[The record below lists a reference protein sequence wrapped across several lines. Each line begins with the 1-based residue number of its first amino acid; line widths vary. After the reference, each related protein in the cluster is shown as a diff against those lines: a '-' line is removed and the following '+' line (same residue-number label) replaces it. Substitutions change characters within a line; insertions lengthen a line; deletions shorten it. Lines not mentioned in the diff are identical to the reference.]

1 MAAKPEREPG
11 LPGRFAEPLQH
22 PQRHQVPEEWLHGAT
37 TQELADN
44 VDRLQGDVE
53 LVTSLALAGYEGPDY
68 EYFANE
74 LAKYG
79 YAVMK
84 GWIATKIIFERC
96 REKGFGLA
104 ILDRQFTQEEIE
116 GLANF
121 TVAMALNY
129 FRTKVL
135 MKRRWDPTKGASLRT
150 FFVGQCIFQFPNIYR
165 EWLLEVKADWRHG
178 FTDDVA
184 EMDFHT
190 DHAPAVDRRVIAS
203 IVSSQA
209 MAEINDPRVRKAMY
223 MTAAGHPQADIARVL
238 GVSTKA
244 VERMLARAREM
255 LKRKGVG

>member
-11 LPGRFAEPLQH
+11 LPGRSAEPLQR
-22 PQRHQVPEEWLHGAT
+22 PQRDQVPEEWLHDAAP
-37 TQELADN
+37 QDLADN

-53 LVTSLALAGYEGPDY
+53 LVTSLALAKYEGPDY
-68 EYFANE
+68 DYFSNE

-84 GWIATKIIFERC
+84 SWIATKIIFERC
-96 REKGFGLA
+96 KEKGFGLT

-116 GLANF
+116 GLANL

-129 FRTKVL
+129 FRAKVL

-165 EWLLEVKADWRHG
+165 EWLLEVKANWRHG

-190 DHAPAVDRRVIAS
+190 DHTPAIDRQVIAS

-209 MAEINDPRVRKAMY
+209 MAEITDPRVRKAMY
-223 MTAAGHPQADIARVL
+223 MTAAGHPQTDIARVL

-255 LKRKGVG
+255 LKKKGVG